1 MLIRTYFQLSKS
13 ESNIQCPFNGHALY
27 CIAPERI
34 TTLYPSID
42 RMIYV
47 TVTVSTN
54 YLLTQKDNKNEIS
67 TLFCD
72 IYF

>member
-1 MLIRTYFQLSKS
+1 MDARMVIRTYFQLSKS

-27 CIAPERI
+27 CIAPESI

-47 TVTVSTN
+47 TVTR
-54 YLLTQKDNKNEIS
+54 
-67 TLFCD
+67 
-72 IYF
+72 